1 MGASELVSD
10 KESADACA
18 CVLEMMV
25 ISIGLALTSSVVV
38 CAVDVHRCAVFFCE
52 QVKCV
57 LACFIANG
65 KIVNKT

>member
-25 ISIGLALTSSVVV
+25 IFIGLALTSSVVV
-38 CAVDVHRCAVFFCE
+38 CAVFFCE